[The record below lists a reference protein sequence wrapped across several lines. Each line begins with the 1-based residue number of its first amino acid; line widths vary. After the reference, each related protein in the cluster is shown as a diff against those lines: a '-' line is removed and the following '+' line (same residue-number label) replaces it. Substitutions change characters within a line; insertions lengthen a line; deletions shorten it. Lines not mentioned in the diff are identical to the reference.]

1 MKHNQKLHDTGST
14 IARVTKES
22 RAGRF
27 VLRRLATSGL
37 GAQHHQQQPQHQTK
51 IFQRKTRTRVA
62 QWNVRSLTGD
72 GKAEMLISELNRYN
86 ISI

>member
-27 VLRRLATSGL
+27 VLRRLATNGL
-37 GAQHHQQQPQHQTK
+37 EAQQQQQQQQQQQPQHQTK

-72 GKAEMLISELNRYN
+72 GKAEMLI
-86 ISI
+86 I